1 LGILRIEQ
9 LYGVGLL
16 AGVLTVFFDVAHQAY
31 LPALV
36 NRAQLVEGNSKLEM
50 SRSVAQIAGPGFAGV
65 LVQLLSAPM
74 AVAADAVSFLAS
86 GVFLAFIRA
95 PEPAP
100 VRDPAHHS
108 SVWSELR
115 EGLAVVLTNPLLRS
129 IAGATA
135 TSNLFSN
142 GMMAVYVLYITREL
156 GVPPAILGLILAA
169 GGPGAL
175 LGALTAGR
183 VANRFGLG
191 ATIIGALMV
200 TELSNLL
207 VPLAGGPLPLAVG
220 MLAVATF
227 VGGIGNP
234 VYNINQ
240 VSLRQAITPD
250 RVQGRMNASMRFI
263 VWGTIPIGSLL
274 GGTLGELLGLR
285 PTLVLMATGSLLA
298 GAWVIFSPVRG
309 LKSPPAPA

>member
-1 LGILRIEQ
+1 
-9 LYGVGLL
+9 
-16 AGVLTVFFDVAHQAY
+16 
-31 LPALV
+31 
-36 NRAQLVEGNSKLEM
+36 
-50 SRSVAQIAGPGFAGV
+50 
-65 LVQLLSAPM
+65 
-74 AVAADAVSFLAS
+74 
-86 GVFLAFIRA
+86 
-95 PEPAP
+95 
-100 VRDPAHHS
+100 
-108 SVWSELR
+108 
-115 EGLAVVLTNPLLRS
+115 
-129 IAGATA
+129 
-135 TSNLFSN
+135 
-142 GMMAVYVLYITREL
+142 
-156 GVPPAILGLILAA
+156 
-169 GGPGAL
+169 
-175 LGALTAGR
+175 

-285 PTLVLMATGSLLA
+285 PTLVLMATCSLLA